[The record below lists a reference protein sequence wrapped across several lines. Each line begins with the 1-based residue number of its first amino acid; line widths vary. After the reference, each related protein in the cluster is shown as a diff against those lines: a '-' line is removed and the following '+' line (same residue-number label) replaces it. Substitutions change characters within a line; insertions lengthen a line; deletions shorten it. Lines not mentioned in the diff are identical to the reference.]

1 MQIHEGYDGN
11 FGIYHLNTKGNHLEI
26 LTGKGELS
34 MVFRGAG
41 KKSILSPSGDVLER
55 LARMQQSG
63 LGDEQFE
70 LREEGEW

>member
-26 LTGKGELS
+26 LTGKGELR
-34 MVFRGAG
+34 MFFRGAG

-55 LARMQQSG
+55 LAECNRVVWEINS
-63 LGDEQFE
+63 LS
-70 LREEGEW
+70 